1 MLLPIFQ
8 DVQDFPRQ
16 IRAANLKPPS
26 FLSPNRCCGRPRAS
40 LVKLAGC
47 CTAVLSR
54 WNLGWCLCRVCH
66 RKHHRKHGKT
76 IRGFRCIQGSFHYIQ
91 GSMNSAS
98 SGPWT
103 LNASLLSKDWDVWAS
118 SSLGSHGHTSTKRM
132 PGLGSPIRF
141 ILSPSLRIKVER
153 PKILFGV
160 AAKKPKNSQN
170 NKKGRVRIPKTCRQ
184 LTWWFGPN
192 RHVRNDRWGFR
203 ARLKVSQIIILGVNS
218 LS

>member
-1 MLLPIFQ
+1 MI
-8 DVQDFPRQ
+8 
-16 IRAANLKPPS
+16 S
-26 FLSPNRCCGRPRAS
+26 TWGFLHVRPQ
-40 LVKLAGC
+40 K
-47 CTAVLSR
+47 
-54 WNLGWCLCRVCH
+54 
-66 RKHHRKHGKT
+66 KT
-76 IRGFRCIQGSFHYIQ
+76 KKKTLRGFRCIQGSFHYIQ

-160 AAKKPKNSQN
+160 AAKKTKNSQN

>member
-1 MLLPIFQ
+1 MSSAVIPFETGFLDLSAEYLDTAGTAPSINAAQVHQGGCHDMMIWTWVFLL
-8 DVQDFPRQ
+8 
-16 IRAANLKPPS
+16 L
-26 FLSPNRCCGRPRAS
+26 RPQ
-40 LVKLAGC
+40 K
-47 CTAVLSR
+47 
-54 WNLGWCLCRVCH
+54 
-66 RKHHRKHGKT
+66 KT
-76 IRGFRCIQGSFHYIQ
+76 KKKTLRGFRCIQGSFHYIQ

-192 RHVRNDRWGFR
+192 RRVRNDRWGFR

>member
-1 MLLPIFQ
+1 MKTTDELTIFKRPFSWNHPISQ
-8 DVQDFPRQ
+8 RCKSDPYPKSVQG
-16 IRAANLKPPS
+16 S
-26 FLSPNRCCGRPRAS
+26 GRNHIP
-40 LVKLAGC
+40 
-47 CTAVLSR
+47 
-54 WNLGWCLCRVCH
+54 W
-66 RKHHRKHGKT
+66 
-76 IRGFRCIQGSFHYIQ
+76 RGFRCIQGSFHYIQ

-141 ILSPSLRIKVER
+141 ILSRSLRIKVER